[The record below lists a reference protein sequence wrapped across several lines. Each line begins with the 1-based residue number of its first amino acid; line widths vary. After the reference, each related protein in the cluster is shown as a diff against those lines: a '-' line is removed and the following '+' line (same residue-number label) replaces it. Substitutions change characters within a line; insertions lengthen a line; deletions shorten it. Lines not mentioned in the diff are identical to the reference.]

1 VEYGQ
6 LGPSREKLPR
16 RAVIRIQHLIEKP
29 GAHASGFFLAD
40 KKWPMLD
47 ALIAATASLHDAAL
61 VHRDPHF
68 RAILGSLMRQLDLGE
83 TGRPAL

>member
-1 VEYGQ
+1 
-6 LGPSREKLPR
+6 
-16 RAVIRIQHLIEKP
+16 
-29 GAHASGFFLAD
+29 
-40 KKWPMLD
+40 MLD